1 MDKDG
6 TIAISILNIRIG
18 GIIMKHLGTVELET
32 ERLIL
37 RRIKSS
43 DAKPMFDNWA
53 SDDEVT
59 KYLTWPTH
67 SSVDVSKDVISEW
80 IQNYSDNKFY
90 QWGIALKDNVDEPI
104 GSISV
109 VHMDD
114 DIDMV
119 HIGYCIGRKWWHQ
132 GVTSEAFKEVIRFLI
147 EEVGAKRIES
157 RHDSNNPNSGK
168 VMLKCGLQYEGTLRN
183 SDINNQGICNSV
195 MYGLLAED
203 YYKEKSN

>member
-1 MDKDG
+1 
-6 TIAISILNIRIG
+6 
-18 GIIMKHLGTVELET
+18 MKHLGTVELET

-53 SDDEVT
+53 SDDDVT

-67 SSVDVSKDVISEW
+67 SSVDVSKDVILEW

-90 QWGIALKDNVDEPI
+90 QWVIALKDNVDEPI

-114 DIDMV
+114 DVDMM

-147 EEVGAKRIES
+147 EEVGAKRIEA
-157 RHDSNNPNSGK
+157 RHDSNNANSGK

-183 SDINNQGICNSV
+183 SDRNNQGICNSV